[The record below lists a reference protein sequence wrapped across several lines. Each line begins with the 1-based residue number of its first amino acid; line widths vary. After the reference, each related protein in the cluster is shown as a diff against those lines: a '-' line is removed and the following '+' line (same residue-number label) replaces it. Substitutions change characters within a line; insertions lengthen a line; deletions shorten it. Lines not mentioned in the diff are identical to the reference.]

1 MLHSAFCRRVSSV
14 LGVALK
20 ELNQAADVVPASCL
34 VLGACGLRDCVR
46 CLDFCYLSRGLT
58 LDEIRDNYALRMR
71 NCLEQSSATENANT
85 DRARVMI
92 HV

>member
-14 LGVALK
+14 FWVALK

-34 VLGACGLRDCVR
+34 VLGACWLRDCIR
-46 CLDFCYLSRGLT
+46 CLDSCHLSRGPT
-58 LDEIRDNYALRMR
+58 LDEIRDNYTLRMR
-71 NCLEQSSATENANT
+71 KCSEQSSATENANT